1 MMHKWSFYCNDNGGK
16 KQMLIVS
23 AKDKT
28 DAIKKGFERAK
39 KNARGDITSLEC
51 RLRLTYK

>member
-1 MMHKWSFYCNDNGGK
+1 MMHKWSFYCNDNGGS
-16 KQMLIVS
+16 KQMFVVS
-23 AKDKT
+23 AKGKT

-39 KNARGDITSLEC
+39 KNARGDITSWEC